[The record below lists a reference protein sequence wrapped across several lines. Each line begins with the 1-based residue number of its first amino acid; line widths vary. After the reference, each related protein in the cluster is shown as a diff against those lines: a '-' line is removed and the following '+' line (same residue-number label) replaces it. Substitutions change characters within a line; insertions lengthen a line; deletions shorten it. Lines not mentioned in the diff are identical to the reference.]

1 MIVLLHVSK
10 TCSLHFYK
18 IGVLDFQFFGCFLPF
33 FISGFVVCVIVV
45 ELLGF
50 FLFVILFIV
59 AILCSE
65 FQSMVSSSFF
75 TFSFNVLC
83 LFIVVQVLSVSELSE
98 TKPARQSQ
106 IQYLQKNVDEALGMY
121 EVLINED
128 STLKMMLNQME
139 NFKLNY

>member
-1 MIVLLHVSK
+1 
-10 TCSLHFYK
+10 
-18 IGVLDFQFFGCFLPF
+18 
-33 FISGFVVCVIVV
+33 VIVV

-65 FQSMVSSSFF
+65 FQSMVSSSSFF

-128 STLKMMLNQME
+128 STLKMMLN
-139 NFKLNY
+139 